1 MDGAGVVSSPVIV
14 LPRHGRRLH
23 STCMDSVPTN
33 QETKRR
39 RGGTTHRCAPSSH
52 RHAFVQ
58 LGSGFKIG
66 GGDSLFVVP
75 VVGARRPACP
85 SRSGALKAPDL
96 GCAASHDSSL
106 PFSERPS
113 RAPSCQIVVGDSASL
128 SAIITGIMMISDAP
142 CQDQAC
148 LIGFQQRS
156 WLLANKVP

>member
-23 STCMDSVPTN
+23 MHGQRTHKSKNEEKTGRNNAPMRPLQPPACFRPIGVRFQD
-33 QETKRR
+33 Q
-39 RGGTTHRCAPSSH
+39 GGMY
-52 RHAFVQ
+52 
-58 LGSGFKIG
+58 
-66 GGDSLFVVP
+66 SLFVVP

-85 SRSGALKAPDL
+85 SRSGALKATDL